1 MEKVL
6 ALYIP
11 VLHEGYR
18 LFLEKNQDA
27 KKLFMFD
34 QKFLRAWPAFAY
46 LKKDIRALDSQ
57 LMKEAVNR
65 LFPQLEISVIKN
77 QQDWQSYLD
86 AAKDNRWQWVLSNDD
101 LGRYLATA
109 YLAGQEISF
118 DSFFLRWDRPAVEQA
133 HQQLNKQTKKPNI
146 ENFKPDQI
154 ISQDSFEKEIMK
166 QAFVQANYSNDWWR
180 QVGVVFIRDGQVL
193 ISTYNQHLPSSQEQ
207 YFSGDP
213 RSFFSS
219 GEAIELTSSIHAEA
233 LAIARA
239 AKQGIALAGADLFVT
254 TFPCPICAKQVAMAG
269 IKRLY
274 YSEGYA
280 VLDGWQVLKSAGIE
294 IIQVKLSQAE
304 EAELVKKQTQSSNLK
319 KRYS

>member
-77 QQDWQSYLD
+77 QQDWQSCLD
-86 AAKDNRWQWVLSNDD
+86 SAKDNRWQWVLSNDD

-118 DSFFLRWDRPAVEQA
+118 DSYFLRWDRPAVEQA

-154 ISQDSFEKEIMK
+154 ISQDSFEKETMK

-294 IIQVKLSQAE
+294 IIQVKLSQTE

>member
-34 QKFLRAWPAFAY
+34 QKFLRAWPAFEY

-77 QQDWQSYLD
+77 QQDWQSCLD
-86 AAKDNRWQWVLSNDD
+86 SAKDNRWQWVLSNDD

-154 ISQDSFEKEIMK
+154 ISQDSFEKETMK

-294 IIQVKLSQAE
+294 IIQVKLSQTE

>member
-77 QQDWQSYLD
+77 QQDWQSCLD
-86 AAKDNRWQWVLSNDD
+86 SAKDNRWQWVLSNDD

-294 IIQVKLSQAE
+294 IIQVKLSQTE

>member
-6 ALYIP
+6 ALYLP

-27 KKLFMFD
+27 KKLFLFD

-46 LKKDIRALDSQ
+46 FKKDIRALDSQ

-77 QQDWQSYLD
+77 QQDWQSCLD

-109 YLAGQEISF
+109 YLAEQKISF
-118 DSFFLRWDRPAVEQA
+118 DSYFLRWDRPAVEQA

-154 ISQDSFEKEIMK
+154 ISQNSFEKETMK
-166 QAFVQANYSNDWWR
+166 QAFVQASYSNDWWR

-213 RSFFSS
+213 RSLFSS
-219 GEAIELTSSIHAEA
+219 GEAIELSSSIHAEA

-294 IIQVKLSQAE
+294 IIQVKLSQTE

>member
-27 KKLFMFD
+27 KKLFLFD
-34 QKFLRAWPAFAY
+34 QKFLRAWPDFAY

-57 LMKEAVNR
+57 LMKKAISQ
-65 LFPQLEISVIKN
+65 LFPKLEIVIIKN
-77 QQDWQSYLD
+77 QQDWQDFLD
-86 AAKDNRWQWVLSNDD
+86 SVKNNQWQWLLSNDD
-101 LGRYLATA
+101 LGRYLAREN
-109 YLAGQEISF
+109 LAGQKINF

-133 HQQLNKQTKKPNI
+133 QQELCQQSNQANSQD
-146 ENFKPDQI
+146 FKPDQI
-154 ISQDSFEKEIMK
+154 IDQDSFEKEIMK
-166 QAFVQANYSNDWWR
+166 QAFDQANYSNDWWR
-180 QVGVVFIRDGQVL
+180 QVGVVFIREGKVL
-193 ISTYNQHLPSSQEQ
+193 LSAFNKHLPSSQEQ

-254 TFPCPICAKQVAMAG
+254 TFPCPICAKQVAASG

-274 YSEGYA
+274 YNQGYS
-280 VLDGWQVLKSAGIE
+280 VLDGWAVLKSADVE
-294 IIQVKLSQAE
+294 IIQVKFNQKEQE
-304 EAELVKKQTQSSNLK
+304 ELTIKQSKSSNFK